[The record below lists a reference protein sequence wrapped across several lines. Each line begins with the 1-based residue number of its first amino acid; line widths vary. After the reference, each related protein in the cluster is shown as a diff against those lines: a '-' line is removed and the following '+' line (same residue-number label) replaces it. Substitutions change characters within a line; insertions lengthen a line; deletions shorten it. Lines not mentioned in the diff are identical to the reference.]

1 MIPYSSQVI
10 NKDDI
15 LAVKKVLK
23 SKFITQGP
31 LIELFE
37 KKFKHRELSLK
48 QWGIIPVMKYH

>member
-37 KKFKHRELSLK
+37 KKLARKVTARFSVAVN
-48 QWGIIPVMKYH
+48 QMWWT